1 MATFEFTNIVANS
14 DDLQGLSAGLYW
26 LHFKKGSNGQTI
38 ITMQFPGRNYPKNI
52 YGMAI
57 FEFGQNLIK
66 TKEKEGLN
74 CKFTT
79 PQLLEGAKCKINHT
93 MLISGSSYP
102 KNIYGM
108 PPRWIGM
115 FKQI

>member
-1 MATFEFTNIVANS
+1 MHFEI
-14 DDLQGLSAGLYW
+14 
-26 LHFKKGSNGQTI
+26 GSNGQTI
-38 ITMQFPGRNYPKNI
+38 ITMQLLGRNYPKNI

-74 CKFTT
+74 CKITT
-79 PQLLEGAKCKINHT
+79 PQLLEGAKCKIDLT
-93 MLISGSSYP
+93 MLISGSNYP

-108 PPRWIGM
+108 PPRCIGM